1 MVHNKLFSLNARVGD
16 VFHQQARINSLPIVR
31 AFKCQHLTFAKIT
44 VYAGPAG
51 VVNMPSGTGLIVL
64 DLQVLVKP
72 GRFVSTD
79 ADILHA
85 EGMTLG
91 PWVENS
97 VFWGAFDDFVNLRSK
112 RQDILKKHANHVELL
127 GKTNTAIG
135 DRIGF
140 NNPQTG
146 ESYIRTVRALGADM
160 ITLDGPVGNTK
171 HAYSESTAAPLS
183 AFRFNTFIGGLRHA
197 LLLRTHHCVV
207 EGNLFINIPSTA
219 IALENHPWW
228 RGGPEGLYSSDLTIV
243 GNLFV
248 SNKTDAISGGIR
260 KVDHSFA
267 RNQRMMEGL
276 HVVNNRFQDT
286 ESGINLHHL
295 VDSYVQ
301 CNQGAKVAVVDSSN
315 SPVLSGGNCPYT
327 GTVGSTLTPS
337 QFLSWRNVFSTNEV
351 PESDSDVKTTNSM
364 EHNR

>member
-1 MVHNKLFSLNARVGD
+1 VHNKLFSLNARVGD

-31 AFKCQHLTFAKIT
+31 AFKCQHLTFAKVT

-51 VVNMPSGTGLIVL
+51 VVNMPSGTGLIIL
-64 DLQVLVKP
+64 DLKVLVKP

-85 EGMTLG
+85 AGMKSG

-97 VFWGAFDDFVNLRSK
+97 VLWGVFDDFVNLRSM
-112 RQDILKKHANHVELL
+112 REDILYKRANHVELS
-127 GKTNTAIG
+127 NNDNIAIG

-146 ESYIRTVRALGADM
+146 ESYIRSVRAIDAEM
-160 ITLDGPVGNTK
+160 VTLDGPVGNTK
-171 HAYSESTAAPLS
+171 HAYPESTAAPLS
-183 AFRFNTFIGGLRHA
+183 AFRFNTFIGGLRHV
-197 LLLRTHHCVV
+197 LLLRTNHSVV
-207 EGNLFINIPSTA
+207 EGNLFIHIPSTA

-228 RGGPEGLYSSDLTIV
+228 HSGPEGLYSSDLTIV

-248 SNKTDAISGGIR
+248 SNKASAISGGIR
-260 KVDHSFA
+260 KVNRSFA
-267 RNQRMMEGL
+267 RNQRMMKGL
-276 HVVNNRFQDT
+276 RVIDNRFYGT
-286 ESGINLHHL
+286 ESGIHLHNL
-295 VDSYVQ
+295 VNSFIQ

-337 QFLSWRNVFSTNEV
+337 QFLSWRNVFSTTEV
-351 PESDSDVKTTNSM
+351 PESEAVIKTTNSM
-364 EHNR
+364 KHNR